1 MSTITSKYLSSKVN
15 GIKIN
20 NNYPCNEDNCSNNS
34 SRNVKYIVIHYT
46 GNSKDTALNN
56 CKYFQSPNRSASA
69 HFFCDDENIYQ
80 SVELRDS
87 AWHCGC
93 SLGYKTACRNSN
105 SIGIEMCCTAGN
117 YKISTKT
124 QKNAAFLCA
133 RLCELIGIK
142 ASQVDTYVLRHY
154 DVVKTNKKCPAQ
166 YVDNASEWKQFKTW
180 VKNIL
185 KYGDIKKTSTSTT
198 TTTSTKYTKKQF
210 IKDVQ
215 SSIGAKVD
223 GIVGNDT
230 LSKLVTVSKNKSS
243 KHSVVKYLQKY
254 LKSLGY
260 SLSVSGVFNKDTYNI
275 VVEYQKKNGLNAD
288 GIVGNNTWKKLLL

>member
-198 TTTSTKYTKKQF
+198 TTTATTSKTKAQT
-210 IKDVQ
+210 V
-215 SSIGAKVD
+215 AKP
-223 GIVGNDT
+223 T
-230 LSKLVTVSKNKSS
+230 LKNGSKNTQ
-243 KHSVVKYLQKY
+243 VKYLQQNLNY
-254 LKSLGY
+254 ILGTK
-260 SLSVSGVFNKDTYNI
+260 LSVDGIFGANTASALKQF
-275 VVEYQKKNGLNAD
+275 QKKYGLVVD
-288 GIVGNNTWKKLLL
+288 GIYGKKSYAKMKKLLS